1 MVRPR
6 SIPLC
11 IVLSIIT
18 CGIYG
23 IYWFVS
29 LTDEVNEVTQ
39 EYDTSGIVAFLLS
52 LVTCGIYS
60 IYWGYKMGDKLDRA
74 RMRNNIPAGS
84 FPILFLVLNIFGL
97 SIVTCAIIQSELNH
111 YTPVQPL

>member
-6 SIPLC
+6 SIPLS

-23 IYWFVS
+23 IYWFVCV
-29 LTDEVNEVTQ
+29 TDDVNEVTQ

-52 LVTCGIYS
+52 LVT
-60 IYWGYKMGDKLDRA
+60 
-74 RMRNNIPAGS
+74 
-84 FPILFLVLNIFGL
+84 L
-97 SIVTCAIIQSELNH
+97 SLIHI
-111 YTPVQPL
+111 

>member
-11 IVLSIIT
+11 IVLSVITCGLYFLYWFVCCTDDVNEVTQEYGTSGLASLLLTIIT

-23 IYWFVS
+23 
-29 LTDEVNEVTQ
+29 
-39 EYDTSGIVAFLLS
+39 
-52 LVTCGIYS
+52 

-74 RMRNNIPAGS
+74 RMRSHVPPAS
-84 FPILFLVLNIFGL
+84 FPILFLVLNLFGL

-111 YTPVQPL
+111 YTPVNPL

>member
-6 SIPLC
+6 SIPIC
-11 IVLSIIT
+11 IILSIIT

-23 IYWFVS
+23 LYWFVC

-39 EYDTSGIVAFLLS
+39 ENDTSGVMAVLLS
-52 LVTCGIYS
+52 IITCGIYG

-74 RMRNNIPAGS
+74 RMRNNVPTGS

-97 SIVTCAIIQSELNH
+97 AIVTCAIIQSELNH
-111 YTPVQPL
+111 YTPVNPL